1 MALRPVDNA
10 DRAALAELRRIGA
23 FPAPLATSPLLA
35 ALRCQVVAIEPGT
48 VRLSFAPGA
57 EFTQGNGAVAGG
69 IVATMLDFALA
80 FSVLLELEPGESAA
94 SVSLAV
100 HFLAPVS
107 PAPLSAPL
115 SSPLSAQGR
124 VLRMGRRIAHAEAEL
139 RDEQGLLLATAQSP
153 LALRRD

>member
-35 ALRCQVVAIEPGT
+35 ALRCQVAAIEPGT

-57 EFTQGNGAVAGG
+57 EFTQGSGAVAGG

-107 PAPLSAPL
+107 PAPLI
-115 SSPLSAQGR
+115 SPLLAQGR
-124 VLRMGRRIAHAEAEL
+124 VLRRGRRIAHAEAEL